1 MTDID
6 SAPDP
11 ALRVRDLVVEFER
24 RGRRRR
30 SDPLRAVDEVSFDLQ
45 KGETLCIVGESGS
58 GKTTLVRA
66 IGGLVPLTSGSVQF
80 DGVEMTGLGH
90 SARRHLRR
98 RIQYVFQDPYESLS
112 PRRTVFD
119 VVAEP
124 LRVHKLVPSK
134 EELSQRVA
142 EVLNQCGFE
151 PATDYFGRYPH
162 ELSGGQRQRLLIAAA
177 VIVRPDLL
185 IADEPVSMLDV
196 SVRAEILSVLRELQV
211 NFDLSMIF
219 VTHDLAIAWSIGD
232 AIAVMYRGILVERGT
247 ADEIIRWPRH
257 PYTQALLQALPDS
270 EGAMELRELP
280 IRGDGLDSD
289 PITIGCRFQP
299 RCPYAEHRCTQDSP
313 PRVGLGSGHES
324 ACLRVGQISLK
335 GVTRSAASDVRGGPG
350 S

>member
-1 MTDID
+1 MTDIC

-30 SDPLRAVDEVSFDLQ
+30 SGPLRAVDEVSFDLR

-80 DGVEMTGLGH
+80 DGVAMAELGR
-90 SARRHLRR
+90 SARRQLRR

-112 PRRTVFD
+112 PRRNVFD
-119 VVAEP
+119 VVGEP
-124 LRVHKLVPSK
+124 LRVHHLIHDKQ
-134 EELSQRVA
+134 ELTQRVA
-142 EVLNQCGFE
+142 EVLHQCGFE

-177 VIVRPDLL
+177 VIMRPDLL

-196 SVRAEILSVLRELQV
+196 SVRAEILGVLRELQV
-211 NFDLSMIF
+211 SFNLSMIF

-232 AIAVMYRGILVERGT
+232 TIAVMYRGTLVERGA
-247 ADEIIRWPRH
+247 ADDIVRRPRH

-270 EGAMELRELP
+270 EGAMELREMS
-280 IRGDGLDSD
+280 IRGHGLDSG
-289 PITIGCRFQP
+289 PITNGCRFEP
-299 RCPYAEHRCTQDSP
+299 RCTYAERRCTQERP
-313 PRVGLGSGHES
+313 PSVGLGGGHES

-335 GVTRSAASDVRGGPG
+335 GVTGDEASDVRRVPG
-350 S
+350 C